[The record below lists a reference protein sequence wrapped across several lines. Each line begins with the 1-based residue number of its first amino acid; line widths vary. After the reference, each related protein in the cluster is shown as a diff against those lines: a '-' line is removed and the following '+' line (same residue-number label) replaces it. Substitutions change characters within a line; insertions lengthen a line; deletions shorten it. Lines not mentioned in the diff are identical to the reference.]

1 MGNLISL
8 ILGLL
13 LLTACAK
20 HLPANLE
27 KGVPPGGTIPRGN
40 GPGPDG
46 PNNDPE
52 GNSRQFIHGSFI
64 TSEGQTVVVDELLQK
79 PLVLIFA
86 QDTCLACREE
96 SEMLVRNLASS
107 GGAPTNVD
115 LYTVLVGNILEDAQ
129 DFKQSLGI
137 LWSVGFQTGD
147 SFFKSY
153 CPSLTVPCVVV
164 QTPAQGLIFQKSG
177 KFEIEELEKYTGSWS
192 HR

>member
-8 ILGLL
+8 VLGLL
-13 LLTACAK
+13 MLTACAK
-20 HLPANLE
+20 NLPASLE
-27 KGVPPGGTIPRGN
+27 KGVSPGS
-40 GPGPDG
+40 
-46 PNNDPE
+46 NDPE
-52 GNSRQFIHGSFI
+52 GNSPQFIHGSFV
-64 TSEGQTVVVDELLQK
+64 TSEGLTIVLNELLQK

-96 SEMLVRNLASS
+96 SEMLVKTLASL
-107 GGAPTNVD
+107 GGVPVNID
-115 LYTVLVGNILEDAQ
+115 LYSILVGNILEDAQ

-137 LWSVGFQTGD
+137 PWSVGFQTGD

-164 QTPAQGLIFQKSG
+164 QTPTQGLIFQKSG